1 MRKIELSIQGDER
14 MNYLKRS
21 MLYLTHKK
29 GQSLLLLLIMSAI
42 LVFVLSGIIIQNAA
56 VSATNSVTKSAG
68 TTISVSA
75 NRNKMFSKMRSSSSK
90 SKTKTI
96 TTPTVSN
103 TKIKE
108 AGSLSTV
115 AYYNI
120 TNTASVNAS
129 SFDTVSTSTGSQ
141 GGGMMKG
148 GSGASTGNITIDG
161 VSSTKLTSSFIS
173 KEDKIV
179 SGRNITSSDANT
191 KNVVIE
197 KELASSNSIKVGDT
211 ITVKMTTS
219 GKKKIKLKVVG
230 IYKAKSTSSSGM
242 PGSDPS
248 NTIYTSYTLP
258 ATITGTEG
266 KSSTVTYTLSNSAKE
281 KVTTKKIKSIIN
293 SSSFSVSSNDESYQQ
308 LLQPMKNVQSFA
320 KKIVWLVA
328 IAGTIILG
336 LIIILS
342 VRTRQREIGVLVS
355 LGESKLRII
364 GQLFSE
370 LFVILIGAMVIA
382 LLLGNFVGNKVGN
395 QLLAQQETTSVSSTS
410 GANGG
415 PGGGGGA
422 PGSSQNGG
430 MRGGAMTSQTTT
442 SAANKKALKTLNTS
456 ISPSSVI
463 KLGGMGLVIIA
474 LAVCVAAISILR
486 LRPKDILIGE

>member
-1 MRKIELSIQGDER
+1 
-14 MNYLKRS
+14 MNYLKRA

-56 VSATNSVTKSAG
+56 LSATNSVTKSAG

-75 NRNKMFSKMRSSSSK
+75 NRNKMFAKMRSSSSK
-90 SKTKTI
+90 SKTPTI

-103 TKIKE
+103 EKIKK
-108 AGSLSTV
+108 AGKLSTV

-141 GGGMMKG
+141 GMGMMKG
-148 GSGASTGNITIDG
+148 GKGASTGNISIEG
-161 VSSTKLTSSFIS
+161 VTSTKFTSSFIS

-179 SGRNITSSDANT
+179 SGRNIKASDANS

-197 KELASSNSIKVGDT
+197 KELASSNNLKIGDS
-211 ITVKMTTS
+211 ITVKTTTS
-219 GKKKIKLKVVG
+219 GKKKIQLKVVG
-230 IYKAKSTSSSGM
+230 IYKAKSTSSSM

-258 ATITGTEG
+258 ASVTGTTG
-266 KSSTVTYTLSNSAKE
+266 KSSTVTYTLEDSGKE
-281 KVTTKKIKSIIN
+281 KATTKKIKSIIN
-293 SSSFSVSSNDESYQQ
+293 SSSFTVSSNNESYQQ

-320 KKIVWLVA
+320 NKIVWLVA

-342 VRTRQREIGVLVS
+342 VRTRQKEIGVLVS
-355 LGESKLRII
+355 LGESKLHIV

-395 QLLAQQETTSVSSTS
+395 QLLAQQQTTSITTTAKSSD
-410 GANGG
+410 G
-415 PGGGGGA
+415 PGGA
-422 PGSSQNGG
+422 PGTQHNGG
-430 MRGGAMTSQTTT
+430 GMHGGAMMSQASTS
-442 SAANKKALKTLNTS
+442 SASQRALKTLNTS
-456 ISPSSVI
+456 ISPSSI
-463 KLGGMGLVIIA
+463 MKLGGMGLVIIA
-474 LAVCVAAISILR
+474 LAVCVSSISILR
-486 LRPKDILIGE
+486 LRPKDILLGE

>member
-1 MRKIELSIQGDER
+1 

-42 LVFVLSGIIIQNAA
+42 LVFVLSGLIIQNAA

-75 NRNKMFSKMRSSSSK
+75 NREKMFSKMRPSSSSSK
-90 SKTKTI
+90 SKPKTI

-103 TKIKE
+103 TKIKK
-108 AGSLSTV
+108 AGSLNTV

-129 SFDTVSTSTGSQ
+129 SFDTVSTTTGTSGGMS
-141 GGGMMKG
+141 GGGMKG
-148 GSGASTGNITIDG
+148 SASTGDISIDG
-161 VSSTKLTSSFIS
+161 VSSTKLTSTFVS
-173 KEDKIV
+173 KSNKIV
-179 SGRNITSSDANT
+179 SGRNITTSDANT

-197 KELASSNSIKVGDT
+197 KELATENGIKVGDT

-219 GKKKIKLKVVG
+219 GKKSIKLKVVG
-230 IYKAKSTSSSGM
+230 IYKAKSTSSTA
-242 PGSDPS
+242 PGSEPS

-266 KSSTVTYTLSNSAKE
+266 KSSTVTYTLENSAKE
-281 KVTTKKIKSIIN
+281 KSTTKKIKSIIN
-293 SSSFSVSSNDESYQQ
+293 SSSFSVSSDDASYKQ

-328 IAGTIILG
+328 IAGTIILA

-355 LGESKLRII
+355 LGESKLHIV

-370 LFVILIGAMVIA
+370 LFVILIGAMVVA
-382 LLLGNFVGNKVGN
+382 LLLGSFVGNKVGN
-395 QLLAQQETTSVSSTS
+395 QLLAQQQTTLVSSTTGS
-410 GANGG
+410 TGG
-415 PGGGGGA
+415 PGGGGA
-422 PGSSQNGG
+422 PGSSQAGGG
-430 MRGGAMTSQTTT
+430 MRGGGMATQSATTT
-442 SAANKKALKTLNTS
+442 SASNKKALKTLNTS
-456 ISPSSVI
+456 ITPSSVI

-474 LAVCVAAISILR
+474 LAVCVSAISILR

>member
-1 MRKIELSIQGDER
+1 

-56 VSATNSVTKSAG
+56 VSATNNVTKSAG

-75 NRNKMFSKMRSSSSK
+75 NRNKMFAKMRSSSSK
-90 SKTKTI
+90 SKTI

-103 TKIKE
+103 AKIKK
-108 AGSLSTV
+108 AGNLSTV

-129 SFDTVSTSTGSQ
+129 SFDTVSTTTGSA

-148 GSGASTGNITIDG
+148 GMGGSTGNISVEG
-161 VSSTKLTSSFIS
+161 VSSTKLTSSFLS

-179 SGRNITSSDANT
+179 SGRNITASDANS

-197 KELASSNSIKVGDT
+197 KELATSNNLKVGDT
-211 ITVKMTTS
+211 ITVKTTTS
-219 GKKKIKLKVVG
+219 SKKKIKLTIVG

-258 ATITGTEG
+258 ATITGTTG
-266 KSSTVTYTLSNSAKE
+266 KSSTVTYTLENSAKE
-281 KVTTKKIKSIIN
+281 KATTKKIKSIIN

-328 IAGTIILG
+328 IAGTIILA

-342 VRTRQREIGVLVS
+342 VRTRQKEIGVLVS
-355 LGESKLRII
+355 LGESKMRIV

-370 LFVILIGAMVIA
+370 LFVILIGALVVA

-395 QLLAQQETTSVSSTS
+395 QLLAQQQTTSVSTTAGS
-410 GANGG
+410 NGG
-415 PGGGGGA
+415 PGGGGA
-422 PGSSQNGG
+422 PGASRQGGGG
-430 MRGGAMTSQTTT
+430 MRGGAMMSQATT
-442 SAANKKALKTLNTS
+442 SSANKKALKTLNTT
-456 ISPSSVI
+456 ITPSSVI

-474 LAVCVAAISILR
+474 LAVCVSAISILR

>member
-1 MRKIELSIQGDER
+1 
-14 MNYLKRS
+14 MNYLKRA

-42 LVFVLSGIIIQNAA
+42 LVFVLSGLIIQNAA

-75 NRNKMFSKMRSSSSK
+75 NRNKMFSKMRSGTSK
-90 SKTKTI
+90 SKPKTI

-103 TKIKE
+103 EKIKK
-108 AGSLSTV
+108 AGKLNTV

-129 SFDTVSTSTGSQ
+129 SFDTVSTSTGTS
-141 GGGMMKG
+141 GGGMGMKG
-148 GSGASTGNITIDG
+148 GASAGDISIDG
-161 VSSTKLTSSFIS
+161 VSSTKLTSAFVS
-173 KEDKIV
+173 KTNKIV
-179 SGRNITSSDANT
+179 SGRNITTSDVNT

-197 KELASSNSIKVGDT
+197 KELATQNGIKVGDSM
-211 ITVKMTTS
+211 TVKMTSS
-219 GKKKIKLKVVG
+219 GKKSLKLKVVG
-230 IYKAKSTSSSGM
+230 IYKAKSTSSSV

-266 KSSTVTYTLSNSAKE
+266 KSSTVTYILENSAKE
-281 KVTTKKIKSIIN
+281 KATTKKIKRIIN
-293 SSSFSVSSNDESYQQ
+293 NSSFSVSSDDASYKQ

-328 IAGTIILG
+328 IAGTIILA

-355 LGESKLRII
+355 LGESKFHIVA
-364 GQLFSE
+364 QLFSE
-370 LFVILIGAMVIA
+370 LFVILIGAMVVA
-382 LLLGNFVGNKVGN
+382 LLLGSFVGNKVGN
-395 QLLAQQETTSVSSTS
+395 QLLSQQQTTSVSTTS
-410 GANGG
+410 GSNGG
-415 PGGGGGA
+415 PGGSGA
-422 PGSSQNGG
+422 PGSSQTGGG
-430 MRGGAMTSQTTT
+430 MRGGMATQSAGTT
-442 SAANKKALKTLNTS
+442 SAANKKTLKTLNTS
-456 ISPSSVI
+456 ITPSSVI
-463 KLGGMGLVIIA
+463 KLGGMGLVIIT
-474 LAVCVAAISILR
+474 LAVCVSAISILR

>member
-1 MRKIELSIQGDER
+1 MSLSIQGDER

-21 MLYLTHKK
+21 TLYLTHKK

-75 NRNKMFSKMRSSSSK
+75 NRNKMFSKMRSSASK
-90 SKTKTI
+90 SKTI

-103 TKIKE
+103 AKLKK

-129 SFDTVSTSTGSQ
+129 SFDTVSTTTGSQ

-148 GSGASTGNITIDG
+148 GASGASTGNITIDG

-179 SGRNITSSDANT
+179 SGRNITTSDANS

-197 KELASSNSIKVGDT
+197 KELASSNGIKVGDT
-211 ITVKMTTS
+211 ITVTMTTS
-219 GKKKIKLKVVG
+219 GKKSIKLKVVG
-230 IYKAKSTSSSGM
+230 IYKAKSTSTSSM

-281 KVTTKKIKSIIN
+281 KSTTKKIKSIIN

-308 LLQPMKNVQSFA
+308 LLQPMKNVQAFA

-355 LGESKLRII
+355 LGESKMHII

-395 QLLAQQETTSVSSTS
+395 QLLAQQQTTSVTSTS

-415 PGGGGGA
+415 PGGGGA
-422 PGSSQNGG
+422 PGSSQTGGG
-430 MRGGAMTSQTTT
+430 MRGGAMTTQSTT
-442 SAANKKALKTLNTS
+442 SSASKKALKTLNTS

-474 LAVCVAAISILR
+474 LAVCVSAISILR

>member
-1 MRKIELSIQGDER
+1 MSLSIQGDER

-21 MLYLTHKK
+21 TLYLTHKK

-75 NRNKMFSKMRSSSSK
+75 NRNKMFSKMRSSASK

-103 TKIKE
+103 AKLKK

-129 SFDTVSTSTGSQ
+129 SFDTVSTTTGSQ
-141 GGGMMKG
+141 GGGKG
-148 GSGASTGNITIDG
+148 GASGASTGNITIDG

-179 SGRNITSSDANT
+179 SGRNITTSDANS

-197 KELASSNSIKVGDT
+197 KELASSNGIKVGDT

-219 GKKKIKLKVVG
+219 GKKSIKLKVVG
-230 IYKAKSTSSSGM
+230 IYKAKSTSTSSM

-281 KVTTKKIKSIIN
+281 KSTTKKIKSIIN

-308 LLQPMKNVQSFA
+308 LLQPMKNVQAFA

-355 LGESKLRII
+355 LGESKMHII

-395 QLLAQQETTSVSSTS
+395 QLLAQQQTTSVTSTS

-415 PGGGGGA
+415 PGGGGA
-422 PGSSQNGG
+422 PGSSQTGGG
-430 MRGGAMTSQTTT
+430 MRGGAMTTQSTT
-442 SAANKKALKTLNTS
+442 SSASKKALKTLNTS

-474 LAVCVAAISILR
+474 LAVCVSAISILR

>member
-1 MRKIELSIQGDER
+1 
-14 MNYLKRS
+14 MNYLKRA

-75 NRNKMFSKMRSSSSK
+75 NRNKMFAKMRSSSSK
-90 SKTKTI
+90 SKTPTI

-103 TKIKE
+103 EKIKK
-108 AGSLSTV
+108 AGKLSTV

-141 GGGMMKG
+141 GMGMMKG
-148 GSGASTGNITIDG
+148 GKGASTGNISIEG
-161 VSSTKLTSSFIS
+161 VTSTKLTSSFIS

-179 SGRNITSSDANT
+179 SGRNIKASDANS

-197 KELASSNSIKVGDT
+197 KELASSNNLKIGDS
-211 ITVKMTTS
+211 ITVKTTTS
-219 GKKKIKLKVVG
+219 GKKKIQLKVVG
-230 IYKAKSTSSSGM
+230 IYKAKSTSSSM

-258 ATITGTEG
+258 ASVTGTTG
-266 KSSTVTYTLSNSAKE
+266 KSSTVTYTLEDSGKE
-281 KVTTKKIKSIIN
+281 KTTTKKIKSIIN
-293 SSSFSVSSNDESYQQ
+293 SSSFTVSSNDESYQQ

-320 KKIVWLVA
+320 NKIVWLVA

-342 VRTRQREIGVLVS
+342 VRTRQKEIGVLVS
-355 LGESKLRII
+355 LGESKLHIV

-395 QLLAQQETTSVSSTS
+395 QLLAQQQTTSITTTAKSSD
-410 GANGG
+410 G
-415 PGGGGGA
+415 PGGTPGTQHNGGG
-422 PGSSQNGG
+422 
-430 MRGGAMTSQTTT
+430 MHGGAMMSQASTS
-442 SAANKKALKTLNTS
+442 SASQKALKTLNTS
-456 ISPSSVI
+456 INPSSI
-463 KLGGMGLVIIA
+463 MKLGGMGLVIIA
-474 LAVCVAAISILR
+474 LAVCVSSISILR
-486 LRPKDILIGE
+486 LRPKDILLGE

>member
-1 MRKIELSIQGDER
+1 

-42 LVFVLSGIIIQNAA
+42 LVFVLSGLIIQNAA

-75 NRNKMFSKMRSSSSK
+75 NREKMFSKMRSSSSSSK
-90 SKTKTI
+90 SKPKTI

-103 TKIKE
+103 TKIKK
-108 AGSLSTV
+108 AGSLNTV

-129 SFDTVSTSTGSQ
+129 SFDTVSTTTGTSGGMS
-141 GGGMMKG
+141 GGGMKG
-148 GSGASTGNITIDG
+148 SASTGDISIDG
-161 VSSTKLTSSFIS
+161 VSSTKLTSTFVS
-173 KEDKIV
+173 KSNKIV
-179 SGRNITSSDANT
+179 SGRNITTSDANT

-197 KELASSNSIKVGDT
+197 KELATENGIKVGDT

-219 GKKKIKLKVVG
+219 GKKSIKLKVVG
-230 IYKAKSTSSSGM
+230 IYKAKSTSSTA
-242 PGSDPS
+242 PGSEPS

-266 KSSTVTYTLSNSAKE
+266 KSSTVTYTLENSAKE
-281 KVTTKKIKSIIN
+281 KSTTKKIKSIIN
-293 SSSFSVSSNDESYQQ
+293 SSSFSVSSDDASYKQ

-328 IAGTIILG
+328 IAGTIILA

-355 LGESKLRII
+355 LGESKLHIV

-370 LFVILIGAMVIA
+370 LFVILIGAMVVA
-382 LLLGNFVGNKVGN
+382 LLLGSFVGNKVGN
-395 QLLAQQETTSVSSTS
+395 QLLAQQQTTSVSSTTGS
-410 GANGG
+410 TGG
-415 PGGGGGA
+415 PGGGGA
-422 PGSSQNGG
+422 PGSSQTGGG
-430 MRGGAMTSQTTT
+430 MRGGGMATQSATTT
-442 SAANKKALKTLNTS
+442 SASNKKALKTLNTS
-456 ISPSSVI
+456 ITPSSVI

-474 LAVCVAAISILR
+474 LAVCVSAISILR

>member
-1 MRKIELSIQGDER
+1 MSLSIQGDER

-21 MLYLTHKK
+21 TLYLTHKK

-75 NRNKMFSKMRSSSSK
+75 NRNKMFSKMRSSTSK

-103 TKIKE
+103 AKLKK

-129 SFDTVSTSTGSQ
+129 SFDTVSTTTGSQ

-148 GSGASTGNITIDG
+148 GASGASTGNITIDG

-179 SGRNITSSDANT
+179 SGRNITTNDANS

-197 KELASSNSIKVGDT
+197 KELASSNGIKVGDT

-219 GKKKIKLKVVG
+219 GKKSIKLKVVG
-230 IYKAKSTSSSGM
+230 IYKAKSTSTSSM

-281 KVTTKKIKSIIN
+281 KSTTKKIKSIIN

-308 LLQPMKNVQSFA
+308 LLQPMKNVQAFA

-342 VRTRQREIGVLVS
+342 VRTRRREIGVLVS
-355 LGESKLRII
+355 LGESKMHII

-395 QLLAQQETTSVSSTS
+395 QLLAQQQTTSVTSTS

-415 PGGGGGA
+415 PGGGGA
-422 PGSSQNGG
+422 PGSSQTGGG
-430 MRGGAMTSQTTT
+430 MRGGAMTTQSTT
-442 SAANKKALKTLNTS
+442 SSASKKALKTLNTS

-474 LAVCVAAISILR
+474 LAVCVSAISILR

>member
-1 MRKIELSIQGDER
+1 MSLSIQGDER

-21 MLYLTHKK
+21 TLYLTHKK

-75 NRNKMFSKMRSSSSK
+75 NRNKMFSKMRSSASK

-103 TKIKE
+103 AKLKK

-129 SFDTVSTSTGSQ
+129 SFDTVSTTTGSQ
-141 GGGMMKG
+141 GGA
-148 GSGASTGNITIDG
+148 SGASTGNITIDG

-179 SGRNITSSDANT
+179 SGRNITTSDANS

-197 KELASSNSIKVGDT
+197 KELASSNGIKVGDT

-219 GKKKIKLKVVG
+219 GKKSIKLKVVG
-230 IYKAKSTSSSGM
+230 IYKAKSTSTSSM

-281 KVTTKKIKSIIN
+281 KSTTKKIKSIIN

-308 LLQPMKNVQSFA
+308 LLQPMKNVQAFA

-328 IAGTIILG
+328 IAGIIILG

-355 LGESKLRII
+355 LGESKMHII

-395 QLLAQQETTSVSSTS
+395 QLLAQQQTTSVTSTS

-415 PGGGGGA
+415 PGGGGA
-422 PGSSQNGG
+422 PGSSQTGGG
-430 MRGGAMTSQTTT
+430 MRGGAMTTQSTT
-442 SAANKKALKTLNTS
+442 SSASKKALKTLNTS

-474 LAVCVAAISILR
+474 LAVCVSAISILR